1 MEITTATL
9 RALQPGAILTVKLR
23 SGRQI
28 TGKLKA
34 RPTLKQVG
42 QPGIHRVRLEVVDQ
56 AKLAGL
62 SDRACVLAALG
73 CTHTVAGDKVVSI
86 DG

>member
-1 MEITTATL
+1 
-9 RALQPGAILTVKLR
+9 
-23 SGRQI
+23 
-28 TGKLKA
+28 
-34 RPTLKQVG
+34 
-42 QPGIHRVRLEVVDQ
+42 VDQ